1 MSDKIEIKKD
11 TFYKGSIAILAVLI
25 IISIF
30 TGGFGFGA
38 GSSPGANANVVKT
51 GGNTQQPVN
60 MNVLQDTNL
69 YPALGPKNAKH
80 TVIEFSDFQCP
91 YCAIASG
98 LPDWTQQYNSG
109 QFSDL
114 FGIAG
119 KIEKMAAD
127 GKIRVIYVSM
137 SFLDDKSSTKESDW
151 ATEAALCANK
161 QDKFW
166 EMHKAIFTAQT
177 QGENTGKFNKDKL
190 EILAQGISGL
200 DQAKFKSCL
209 ENDETLSDVQKIAST
224 ASQFASVT
232 PTFYVDGKKVSASW
246 SQISSLLN

>member
-11 TFYKGSIAILAVLI
+11 TFYKGSIAVLAVLL

-38 GSSPGANANVVKT
+38 GSSSGGNANVVKT

-60 MNVLQDTNL
+60 MNALQDTNL
-69 YPALGPKNAKH
+69 YPALGPTDAKH

-114 FGIAG
+114 SGVAG
-119 KIEKMAAD
+119 KIQKMAAD
-127 GKIRVIYVSM
+127 GKIRMIYVPM
-137 SFLDDKSSTKESDW
+137 SFLGQESVY
-151 ATEAALCANK
+151 AAQAGLCANK

-166 EMHKAIFTAQT
+166 EMHDAIFTAQT
-177 QGENTGKFNKDKL
+177 QGENSGKFNKDKL
-190 EILAQGISGL
+190 EIIAQGISGL

-209 ENDETLSDVQKIAST
+209 ENDETLSNVQKAAST
-224 ASQFASVT
+224 ASKFASGT

>member
-11 TFYKGSIAILAVLI
+11 TFFKGTIAVLAILL

-38 GSSPGANANVVKT
+38 GSSSGGAAANGGATT
-51 GGNTQQPVN
+51 GGNAAAPVN
-60 MNVLQDTNL
+60 TNVLQDTSL
-69 YPALGPKNAKH
+69 YPALGPANAPH

-98 LPDWTQQYNSG
+98 LPSWVQQYGS
-109 QFSDL
+109 QYADL
-114 FGIAG
+114 LGVAG
-119 KIEKMAAD
+119 KIQKLAAD
-127 GKIRVIYVSM
+127 GKIRMIYVPM
-137 SFLDDKSSTKESDW
+137 SFLGQESVY
-151 ATEAALCANK
+151 AAQAALCANE

-166 EMHKAIFTAQT
+166 EMHDALFTAQT

-200 DQAKFKSCL
+200 DQAKFKTCL
-209 ENDETLSDVQKIAST
+209 ESDATLSDVQKAAST
-224 ASQFASVT
+224 ASQFASGT
-232 PTFYVDGKKVSASW
+232 PTFYVDGKQVSASW
-246 SQISSLLN
+246 SQISALLN